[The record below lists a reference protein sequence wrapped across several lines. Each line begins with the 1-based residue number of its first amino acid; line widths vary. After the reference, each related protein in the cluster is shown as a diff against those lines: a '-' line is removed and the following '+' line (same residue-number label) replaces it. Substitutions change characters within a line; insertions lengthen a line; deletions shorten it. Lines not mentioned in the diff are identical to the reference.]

1 MKQGSKCA
9 EQCINRIAG
18 VGKIPDLPA
27 QGEDMKKKRKTRSL
41 KPLIVLLLIALAA
54 VCAVIAWKQHEYG
67 VSEEF
72 YGGLR
77 GSLELFWRR
86 V

>member
-1 MKQGSKCA
+1 
-9 EQCINRIAG
+9 
-18 VGKIPDLPA
+18 
-27 QGEDMKKKRKTRSL
+27 MKKKRKTRSL

-54 VCAVIAWKQHEYG
+54 VCAVIAGKQHEYG

-77 GSLELFWRR
+77 GSLELLWRR